1 METDNLMGLFGKCL
15 APMGGETTCGSF
27 KPLTQGQPHL
37 LYILIFVF
45 NFVIYILLGVVLNPQ
60 VIAQIPLI
68 TLPITYNNVHGQEF
82 LHVNTKIIYI

>member
-1 METDNLMGLFGKCL
+1 MWLIQT
-15 APMGGETTCGSF
+15 
-27 KPLTQGQPHL
+27 LTQGQPHL

-45 NFVIYILLGVVLNPQ
+45 NFVIYILLGVVLKPQ